1 MSGEGVSARIA
12 KAERY
17 LRTAQLAYDD
27 GDYDSCVSR
36 AYYAAFHGC
45 IVLLVLY
52 VDKKAVDWQHSTII
66 NNFVGA
72 FTKRRK
78 WFNHLKMKGAPS
90 FAVSLAR
97 LHTAREVAD
106 YEVDVIDREKAE
118 TSVRFAELVV
128 GEVKKRA
135 VQ

>member
-45 IVLLVLY
+45 IVLLVLH
-52 VDKKAVDWQHSTII
+52 VDKKAANWQHKAVISKFIEA
-66 NNFVGA
+66 FV
-72 FTKRRK
+72 K
-78 WFNHLKMKGAPS
+78 
-90 FAVSLAR
+90 
-97 LHTAREVAD
+97 
-106 YEVDVIDREKAE
+106 I
-118 TSVRFAELVV
+118 
-128 GEVKKRA
+128 
-135 VQ
+135 